1 MHPIER
7 AARNPKMGIISP
19 RDAEFGVKNV
29 IFPKN
34 TKTKN
39 GNLSKNDET
48 QKTEGESQNAKSGGA
63 AWGPQNEWRREC
75 GRDCQSLGA

>member
-19 RDAEFGVKNV
+19 RDAEFGV
-29 IFPKN
+29 
-34 TKTKN
+34 
-39 GNLSKNDET
+39 KNDET